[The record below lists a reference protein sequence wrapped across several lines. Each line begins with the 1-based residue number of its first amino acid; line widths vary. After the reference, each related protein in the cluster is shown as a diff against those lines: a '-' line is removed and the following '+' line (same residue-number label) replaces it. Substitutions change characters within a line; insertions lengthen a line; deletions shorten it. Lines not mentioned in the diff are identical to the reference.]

1 GGGGRRRVDR
11 ARGLRERRGLAAEA
25 PPRGGGMRTPG
36 RVPTSDDILDAVIA
50 GSTHNFG
57 PSALDFG
64 PNYDPVAEARDRAP
78 VVVDPDNPWGA
89 WRGPGAPRGGAA
101 PRREPERPPQQ
112 AGGPWSARTPGG
124 RLLPSAAPRGA
135 PPAEGRAR
143 APGRRLESEAAY
155 PEHPAV
161 QARTWSEVERWRASQ
176 GVLVEGDGGQV
187 IPKPTLSFD
196 EAPFPDWAG
205 EAFRSWGLAA
215 PSPLQAQAWPLVATG
230 RDVMAVAAPGMGRT
244 LAYALPLLVRA
255 LQRPGAAEAT
265 GPAALVLVSSQEQGD
280 QFCAALEPMAVASG
294 LKIATLTDEGIPRD
308 VAVLV
313 ATVSRLAAALGSRG
327 LASRL
332 DGISALAFDDADA
345 LLADGGHSSRDLD
358 RVLGLCDGDVQMLLF
373 AATSTEAMT
382 ETFKRQS
389 GKGAVVLSVAPGS
402 GLSAC
407 RHVVHRIEV
416 VHELAK
422 QNYLDEA
429 ILKISENIRQ
439 GDRVVIFV
447 KGAETVQDV
456 SSTICSGDIQVAA
469 VHGRLGPEE
478 RRAALEDFRAGSRRV
493 LVADAGGSVDGLP
506 HVQFVIN
513 YDCPTP
519 AEYTQH
525 LGSCCAPDER
535 AFVMTLLTPQDFRYA
550 RGLALLLEEA
560 GQAVPEKLR
569 SAAAGS
575 EASFAAGA
583 ALAEGEEMRPGDWH
597 CVECGAHQYARRRA
611 CRDCGAARPK
621 PAPRRSASRPSSLR
635 PRAEWAGKGR
645 GRFAK
650 ARGPGWMPVRT
661 RPEPEPEAPPSGDP
675 WGRWSGLEAVRR
687 PRPGGGPRARSAS
700 ARRAQSGRPR
710 SQRPPAWW
718 RALGERVELSEEER
732 LEVDGFLQRWDLS
745 EESEEIVCALPA
757 DLRAILLREFAPRR
771 FPDARLA
778 SLAFGLVQSSRRTG
792 RTAVQERARG
802 LPCEPADPWGNWRR
816 GAPPDKG

>member
-1 GGGGRRRVDR
+1 GICCTMFEWGLCICRQNPFVGGHARPKRRPTAVRWSARCRRRHGRCHLCRQKV
-11 ARGLRERRGLAAEA
+11 ARPAAA
-25 PPRGGGMRTPG
+25 AVGFGHTSPVGAVPMLYAVPLPGVPRGDEGGPRRPRNCQNTSG
-36 RVPTSDDILDAVIA
+36 NVALQVPTSDDILDAVIA

-456 SSTICSGDIQVAA
+456 SSTICSGDIQVA
-469 VHGRLGPEE
+469 G
-478 RRAALEDFRAGSRRV
+478 
-493 LVADAGGSVDGLP
+493 
-506 HVQFVIN
+506 
-513 YDCPTP
+513 
-519 AEYTQH
+519 
-525 LGSCCAPDER
+525 
-535 AFVMTLLTPQDFRYA
+535 
-550 RGLALLLEEA
+550 
-560 GQAVPEKLR
+560 
-569 SAAAGS
+569 
-575 EASFAAGA
+575 
-583 ALAEGEEMRPGDWH
+583 
-597 CVECGAHQYARRRA
+597 
-611 CRDCGAARPK
+611 
-621 PAPRRSASRPSSLR
+621 
-635 PRAEWAGKGR
+635 
-645 GRFAK
+645 
-650 ARGPGWMPVRT
+650 
-661 RPEPEPEAPPSGDP
+661 
-675 WGRWSGLEAVRR
+675 
-687 PRPGGGPRARSAS
+687 
-700 ARRAQSGRPR
+700 
-710 SQRPPAWW
+710 
-718 RALGERVELSEEER
+718 
-732 LEVDGFLQRWDLS
+732 
-745 EESEEIVCALPA
+745 
-757 DLRAILLREFAPRR
+757 
-771 FPDARLA
+771 
-778 SLAFGLVQSSRRTG
+778 
-792 RTAVQERARG
+792 
-802 LPCEPADPWGNWRR
+802 
-816 GAPPDKG
+816 